1 MSDIV
6 NTRREPV
13 YVVGDAENYRS
24 IYGYPKRWYKVHRL
38 EPGEELRENHPV
50 HGYIKEERIGDEH
63 GNVVTTVFYEKN
75 GWRRNGLIR
84 FYASPEALLIACGK
98 LPLYGRGEADIAANR
113 KVAEVSQTPPAETPP
128 IFLLG
133 DPQPILK
140 GLPAPSTKALSAPS
154 RKPKAKKKATA
165 RRSAKIKKTTSR
177 RPKAKAKRRA
187 A

>member
-24 IYGYPKRWYKVHRL
+24 IYGYPKRRYRVHKL
-38 EPGEELRENHPV
+38 EPGEALKRNHDV
-50 HGYIKEERIGDEH
+50 HGYIKEERILDEH

-75 GWRRNGLIR
+75 YWRKDGLVR
-84 FYASPEALLIACGK
+84 FYASPEALLIACG
-98 LPLYGRGEADIAANR
+98 LIPLFGRSDDVEANR
-113 KVAEVSQTPPAETPP
+113 KASEISQEKPADTPP

-140 GLPAPSTKALSAPS
+140 GLPAPSRKALPAPN
-154 RKPKAKKKATA
+154 RKPKAKKKTLA
-165 RRSAKIKKTTSR
+165 RRSAKSKKATSR
-177 RPKAKAKRRA
+177 KPKNKSRRHA